1 MKVRTASPWHSCVV
15 PTGPL
20 MCNQGFSAEIP
31 DAYLFAL
38 QNNLQQ
44 VDSEISY
51 IGKTDTI

>member
-1 MKVRTASPWHSCVV
+1 
-15 PTGPL
+15 

-44 VDSEISY
+44 ADSEIAY

>member
-1 MKVRTASPWHSCVV
+1 MKVRTASPWHSCIV
-15 PTGPL
+15 PTDPL
-20 MCNQGFSAEIP
+20 MCNQGFCAEIP

-44 VDSEISY
+44 ADSEIAY